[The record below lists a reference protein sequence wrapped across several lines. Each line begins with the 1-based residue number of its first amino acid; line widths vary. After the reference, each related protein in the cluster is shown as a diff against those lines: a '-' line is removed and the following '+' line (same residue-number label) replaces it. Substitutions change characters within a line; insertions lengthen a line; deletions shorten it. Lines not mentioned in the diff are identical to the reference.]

1 MKEAP
6 RGARTLLV
14 TDPRPDL
21 TARNLR
27 SRPVPRR

>member
-6 RGARTLLV
+6 RGARLLLV

-21 TARNLR
+21 GARNLR
-27 SRPVPRR
+27 SRLVPRR